1 MILSAEQQCRVA
13 AVYESAVEDA
23 SVPPPVRAA
32 FARKARRFRTL
43 ARVAAEIEATTVV
56 KQAPILKPDEE
67 PVPEDSRSEPVW
79 KPQAEYQSL
88 AERLEMARAA
98 SEEAKALQA
107 RQRYLGALAV
117 QKVCGGRQA
126 LPMRLVAL
134 VAIVALTA
142 VLLGCT
148 ATQRTVAGA
157 TLGGAAGAAGGVFV
171 AGPIGAVAGAAGG
184 AAIGAYA
191 AGPTEQQ
198 LRSY

>member
-1 MILSAEQQCRVA
+1 MILSAEQQWRVA
-13 AVYESAVEDA
+13 TVYESAVEDT

-43 ARVAAEIEATTVV
+43 AGVAAKIESTTVV
-56 KQAPILKPDEE
+56 KQAPILKPGQET
-67 PVPEDSRSEPVW
+67 VPEDSASEPVW
-79 KPQAEYQSL
+79 KPQAQYQTL

-107 RQRYLGALAV
+107 HQRYLGALAV
-117 QKVCGGRQA
+117 QKVCSGRHA
-126 LPMRLVAL
+126 LPLRLVTL

-148 ATQRTVAGA
+148 ATQRTVVGA
-157 TLGGAAGAAGGVFV
+157 TVGGAAGAAGGVFV

-184 AAIGAYA
+184 AAVGAYA

-198 LRSY
+198 LRYY